1 MTARR
6 TLLRSL
12 HPLAPL
18 FRNHLPGQLIL
29 QYTDMC
35 NARCPQCGM
44 RVTESFSRSTL
55 DLETAKR
62 IIDRAASN
70 GVIALSLTG
79 GEPLLFLDQVAEL
92 IRYARVAGIP
102 YTRTGTNGFLFM
114 NHDRPDFE
122 KRVSNI
128 AETLVRSGLYT
139 FRISIDSCIPAV
151 HEQMRGLPGVI
162 AGIEKALPILHAHG
176 IYPSANLG
184 INRNISNTAGGYG
197 LPSITHPSE
206 YYESFREAFG
216 RFYSFV
222 IDMGFTIANACYPM
236 NIGTNE
242 NSGLSAAYAATSDG
256 RLVQFTNDEKSLL
269 FKALFD
275 TIPIFRSKIRI
286 FSPRS
291 SLYSL
296 IRQYTVGEEY
306 CYPCRGGTD
315 FFFVDAKEGAAYP
328 CGYRGDER
336 LGKYWEIDIKNLDL
350 TDSCRNCDW
359 ECFRDPS
366 ELMVPLMSLF
376 LQPLVAL
383 SRLSKDMDYSKLWL
397 RDLSYFKACNFFDGR
412 KPPDYRKMSVFA
424 PKEAGDVRSP

>member
-1 MTARR
+1 MTAGNTLFRR
-6 TLLRSL
+6 LQQLTPLLRS
-12 HPLAPL
+12 
-18 FRNHLPGQLIL
+18 RLPGQIII

-35 NARCPQCGM
+35 NALCPQCGM
-44 RVTESFSRSTL
+44 RATESFRRSTL
-55 DLETAKR
+55 DLDTAKR

-70 GVIALSLTG
+70 GVSALSLTG
-79 GEPLLFLDQVAEL
+79 GEPLLFLEQVAEL
-92 IRYARVAGIP
+92 IRHARNAGIT

-114 NHDRPDFE
+114 NHDRPDYE
-122 KRVSNI
+122 KRVSKI
-128 AETLVRSGLYT
+128 AETLARSGLYT
-139 FRISIDSCIPAV
+139 FWISIDSCIPAI
-151 HEQMRGLPGVI
+151 HEQMRGLPGII
-162 AGIEKALPILHAHG
+162 AGIEKALPILHEHG

-184 INRNISNTAGGYG
+184 INRNIGLDAGRNGS
-197 LPSITHPSE
+197 LSIAHPVE
-206 YYESFREAFG
+206 FHELFKDAFS

-236 NIGTNE
+236 SIDANE
-242 NSGLSAAYAATSDG
+242 DNGLNAAYAATSDA
-256 RLVQFTNDEKSLL
+256 RLVQFTNDEKPLL

-275 TIPIFRSKIRI
+275 TLPLYRSKIRI

-336 LGKYWEIDIKNLDL
+336 LGKYWELDIKGLK
-350 TDSCRNCDW
+350 SAAPCRRCDW

-366 ELMVPLMSLF
+366 ELMGPLASIF
-376 LQPLVAL
+376 SGPLDTI
-383 SRLSKDMDYSKLWL
+383 RKFFDDKTFTKLWMQ
-397 RDLSYFKACNFFDGR
+397 DISYFRACNFFDAGR
-412 KPPDYRKMSVFA
+412 PPDYRKLARF
-424 PKEAGDVRSP
+424 SPAARPG

>member
-1 MTARR
+1 MTAGNTFFWRLQQL
-6 TLLRSL
+6 TPLLRN
-12 HPLAPL
+12 
-18 FRNHLPGQLIL
+18 RLPGQIII

-35 NARCPQCGM
+35 NALCPQCSM
-44 RVTESFSRSTL
+44 RTTESFRRSTL
-55 DLETAKR
+55 GLDTAKR

-70 GVIALSLTG
+70 GVTALSLTG
-79 GEPLLFLDQVAEL
+79 GEPLLFLEQVAEL
-92 IRYARVAGIP
+92 IRYARNAGIT

-114 NHDRPDFE
+114 NHDRPDYE
-122 KRVSNI
+122 KRVSKI
-128 AETLVRSGLYT
+128 AESLARSGLYT
-139 FRISIDSCIPAV
+139 FWISIDSCIPSI

-162 AGIEKALPILHAHG
+162 AGIEKALPILHEHG

-184 INRNISNTAGGYG
+184 INRNIGLDAGGNG
-197 LPSITHPSE
+197 SPSIAHPLE
-206 YYESFREAFG
+206 FYELFKESFS

-236 NIGTNE
+236 SNDANKD
-242 NSGLSAAYAATSDG
+242 NGLTAAYAATSDA
-256 RLVQFTNDEKSLL
+256 RQVQFNNDEKPLL

-275 TIPIFRSKIRI
+275 TIPLYRSKIRI

-328 CGYRGDER
+328 CGYRGDEN
-336 LGKYWEIDIKNLDL
+336 LGKYWEINIKDMKS
-350 TDSCRNCDW
+350 TASCRRCDW

-366 ELMVPLMSLF
+366 ELMGPLSSLF
-376 LQPLVAL
+376 SEPLTAVKKFV
-383 SRLSKDMDYSKLWL
+383 KDRDFAKLWL
-397 RDLSYFKACNFFDGR
+397 QDISYFRACNFFNAE
-412 KPPDYRKMSVFA
+412 KPPDYWKLADFL
-424 PKEAGDVRSP
+424 PKKPGEFQ